1 MILRVSRCVLRWL
14 HRPGGRTFSSSAME
28 VAFRGV
34 RKVLCV
40 AEKNDA
46 AKGIADLLSNGRM
59 RRREGLSKFNKIYEF
74 DYHLYGQNVTMIMTS
89 VTGHLLAHDF
99 QMQFRKWSV
108 LFPGEG
114 LSDYCKAAIPLSSL
128 KQKLKSTAQRTLWT
142 SR

>member
-1 MILRVSRCVLRWL
+1 MIFPVARYALRWL
-14 HRPGGRTFSSSAME
+14 RRPEDRAFSRAAME
-28 VAFRGV
+28 MALRGV

-74 DYHLYGQNVTMIMTS
+74 DYHLYGQNVTMVMTS
-89 VTGHLLAHDF
+89 VSGHLLAHDF

-108 LFPGEG
+108 QFSREG
-114 LSDYCKAAIPLSSL
+114 LSDYSRAATLLSSL
-128 KQKLKSTAQRTLWT
+128 KQKLKSTAQRIL
-142 SR
+142 

>member
-1 MILRVSRCVLRWL
+1 MIFPVTLLAFQWHR
-14 HRPGGRTFSSSAME
+14 RPGGRALSRAAME

-59 RRREGLSKFNKIYEF
+59 RRKEGLSKFNKIYEF

-89 VTGHLLAHDF
+89 VSGHLLAHDF
-99 QMQFRKWSV
+99 QMQFRKWQSCNPLV
-108 LFPGEG
+108 LFEAEIEK
-114 LSDYCKAAIPLSSL
+114 YCPENFIDIK
-128 KQKLKSTAQRTLWT
+128 
-142 SR
+142 